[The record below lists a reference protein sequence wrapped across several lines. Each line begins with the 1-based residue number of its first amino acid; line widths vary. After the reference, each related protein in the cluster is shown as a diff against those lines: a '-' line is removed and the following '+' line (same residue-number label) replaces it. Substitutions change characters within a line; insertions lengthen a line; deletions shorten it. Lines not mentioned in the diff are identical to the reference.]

1 MAGFRRYTRWP
12 GIEDRPMGLLF
23 KAIKKRLLVICP
35 NKILMCSNC
44 LKVLSFCLY
53 RTDILNTVG
62 VNRTDIFAKNPTK
75 GGLSEPCI
83 IALNSILSEFIGRT
97 YLLNTLQ

>member
-1 MAGFRRYTRWP
+1 MAGYRRYTRWP

-23 KAIKKRLLVICP
+23 KAIKKRLLVIFP

-62 VNRTDIFAKNPTK
+62 VYRADIFAEYSSV
-75 GGLSEPCI
+75 GGLVNL
-83 IALNSILSEFIGRT
+83 ALLH
-97 YLLNTLQ
+97 